1 MKALLNNQSN
11 AINHLHTKKVGALFK
26 APGTGKT
33 RTAVELIKQVD
44 SDYILW
50 LAPYRSVNPKIQG
63 TGIKTEV
70 SKWHKFDNIDFYGIE
85 SIGMSDRTYLDV
97 IKKLENAKNP
107 FIIVDE
113 SLLIKNSDAKRT
125 QRLHELSHLAEFKL
139 ILNGTPFSRDLTDLW
154 SQMAF
159 LSQKIL
165 NMSYAEFENTF
176 CEKTIIKKNG
186 KITNE
191 FISGYANIDYLYHL
205 IKPFIY
211 EADLVLNVDVQH
223 IYNTYEVSEST
234 KKEYK
239 QIKEYFLCEESLE
252 DYNNNI
258 FLMMV
263 QKLQH
268 CYCKEESKI
277 ELVKEIIKKHGVDN
291 IAVYTKFIASRE
303 FIKENIKGI
312 NVFSLQSESM
322 SINLQDK
329 FNVTIEFDKTWDWKN
344 VDQYQRRVFRTGQKR
359 NVYHYYLDAKIGLD
373 NLIKEN
379 NNKKLEALNYYKKI
393 SKNELK
399 EIL

>member
-1 MKALLNNQSN
+1 MKPLLNNQSN
-11 AINHLHTKKVGALFK
+11 AINHLKTKKIGALFK
-26 APGTGKT
+26 SPGTGKT
-33 RTAVELIKQVD
+33 RTAIELIKQVD

-50 LAPYRSVNPKIQG
+50 LAPFKSVNPKIKSS
-63 TGIKTEV
+63 GIKSEV
-70 SKWHKFDNIDFYGIE
+70 EKWHKFDDIDFYAIE
-85 SIGMSDRTYLDV
+85 SIGMSDRVYLEV
-97 IKKLENAKNP
+97 LKKLESKSNP
-107 FIIVDE
+107 FIVVDE

-125 QRLHELSHLAEFKL
+125 QRLLDLSHLAEYKL
-139 ILNGTPFSRDLTDLW
+139 ILNGTPFSRDLTDIW

-165 NMSYAEFENTF
+165 NMSNAEFENTF

-191 FISGYANIDYLYHL
+191 FVSGYANIDYLHHL

-211 EADLVLNVDVQH
+211 ESDLVLDINVQH
-223 IYNTYEVSEST
+223 ININYYLSDEL
-234 KKEYK
+234 KKEYNR
-239 QIKEYFLCEESLE
+239 IKEHFLCDESLE
-252 DYNNNI
+252 EYNNNI
-258 FLMMV
+258 FLLMV
-263 QKLQH
+263 QKMQH
-268 CYCKEESKI
+268 SYCCEFSKLEILKE
-277 ELVKEIIKKHGVDN
+277 LIKKHGVDN

-303 FIKENIKGI
+303 FLEENIKDI